1 MLVIANNNTNEE
13 GDIEGASFGESLDEG
28 LLRIFNSRNND
39 FVFSKVGTDRIL
51 QEAYRVSKQVEEELL
66 DDDAFHELYEGMK
79 YHLGS
84 YSSASVGMMMM
95 FGILAAKEDV
105 RFRNKKLLEK
115 IENKYKLRP
124 LMMDVKTLTHQ
135 VKNNRKGKNQNNN
148 MSDKNNLDGLR
159 GLFEGGNF
167 PNAQINVVPG
177 DGVHISYESQK
188 KVQEEKCEG
197 MKQSVMDYVGRL
209 MPVVTAGY
217 REQYAKI
224 WQEILEQDA
233 VSRVV
238 YEKGSQKGTLF
249 NRNLVAQISHMMA
262 VNGVIVK
269 ETTDVR
275 MAELLEPEKGKN
287 HSVRGALAVTP
298 DDKLVKK
305 AVNDVLER
313 YGVKVL

>member
-1 MLVIANNNTNEE
+1 MSEEKKTAYGQGMFTGCTFQDSVVVGIA
-13 GDIEGASFGESLDEG
+13 ES
-28 LLRIFNSRNND
+28 
-39 FVFSKVGTDRIL
+39 
-51 QEAYRVSKQVEEELL
+51 
-66 DDDAFHELYEGMK
+66 
-79 YHLGS
+79 GS
-84 YSSASVGMMMM
+84 
-95 FGILAAKEDV
+95 
-105 RFRNKKLLEK
+105 
-115 IENKYKLRP
+115 
-124 LMMDVKTLTHQ
+124 T
-135 VKNNRKGKNQNNN
+135 
-148 MSDKNNLDGLR
+148 
-159 GLFEGGNF
+159 
-167 PNAQINVVPG
+167 
-177 DGVHISYESQK
+177 ISYESQK

-197 MKQSVMDYVGRL
+197 MKQSVMGGGGRV
-209 MPVVTAGY
+209 MTVVTAGY

-238 YEKGSQKGTLF
+238 YEKGNQKGTLF